1 MELLAMKFEVPVAVK
16 VKNNTGLNYYFKKSE
31 KSRDS

>member
-1 MELLAMKFEVPVAVK
+1 MELLAMKFAAPVAVK
-16 VKNNTGLNYYFKKSE
+16 IKKNTDLKTSFKKSE